1 MSVALP
7 KFGATSFRLFEGLG
21 AEFLAAYSDRS
32 VTAEK
37 RAEFVADLGLDSNK
51 LFLVKQV
58 HGENIV
64 RVTSDTESTGSM
76 MADGLMTDC
85 PGVVIG
91 ILTADCLPVFFCDP
105 IKRVVGLAHSG
116 WKGAL
121 HGIAPKMV
129 SAFQQNFG
137 SRPENIFVGFGPCIR
152 QLSYEVGVEFES
164 MFPGFYQAGKVDG
177 KGYFDLAGYVRKG
190 LVEAG
195 VLTQHIQDTEWC
207 TFKEQDHF
215 YSYRRENQTRERI
228 LSVISIRGEN
238 NESK

>member
-1 MSVALP
+1 VSIVSPKVDVARFRV
-7 KFGATSFRLFEGLG
+7 FGNLG
-21 AEFLAAYSDRS
+21 TEFVAAYSDRS

-37 RAEFVADLGLDSNK
+37 RAEFVASLGLNPEK
-51 LFLVKQV
+51 FFVVKQI

-64 RVTSDTESTGSM
+64 RVNLETESTGSM

-85 PGVVIG
+85 PGAVIA

-105 IKRVVGLAHSG
+105 TKRAVGIAHSG

-137 SRPENIFVGFGPCIR
+137 SRPENIFIGFGPCIR
-152 QLSYEVGVEFES
+152 QMSYEVGVEFES
-164 MFPGFYQAGKVDG
+164 MFPGFFQASKIEG
-177 KGYFDLAGYVRKG
+177 KGYFDLAGYVRKD

-195 VLTQHIQDTEWC
+195 ILTQHIQDTGWC

-215 YSYRRENQTRERI
+215 YSYRRENHTRERI

>member
-1 MSVALP
+1 MSLLASKP
-7 KFGATSFRLFEGLG
+7 GKASFRLFEQF
-21 AEFLAAYSDRS
+21 ETDFTAAFSDRS
-32 VTAEK
+32 TTADK
-37 RAEFVADLGLDSNK
+37 RDAFVATLGIDPEK
-51 LFLVKQV
+51 LFVVKQV

-64 RVTSDTESTGSM
+64 RVTAETESTGSM

-85 PGVVIG
+85 AGVAIG

-105 IKRVVGLAHSG
+105 MKRAVGIAHSG
-116 WKGAL
+116 WKGAI

-129 SAFQQNFG
+129 SAFQQNFS

-152 QLSYEVGVEFES
+152 QTSYEVGSEFES
-164 MFPGFYQAGKVDG
+164 MFPGFYQASKVEG
-177 KGYFDLAGYVRKG
+177 KGYFDLAGYVRKS
-190 LVEAG
+190 VIEAG
-195 VLTQHIQDTEWC
+195 VLSQHIQDTGWC

-238 NESK
+238 NEGK